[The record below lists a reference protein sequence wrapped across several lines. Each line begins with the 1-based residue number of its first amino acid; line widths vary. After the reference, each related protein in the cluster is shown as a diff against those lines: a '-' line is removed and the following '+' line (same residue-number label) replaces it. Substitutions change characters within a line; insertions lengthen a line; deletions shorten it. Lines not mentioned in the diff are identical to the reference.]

1 MYLSTNYIDKEKFTS
16 MSVWLI
22 TLLIAIFGFIYIR
35 DIIVFVLTKLY
46 EFFIQNTALKIG

>member
-1 MYLSTNYIDKEKFTS
+1 MYLSTNYIDKEKFTA
-16 MSVWLI
+16 MSGWLI

>member
-1 MYLSTNYIDKEKFTS
+1 MQLSTNYIDKEKFTS
-16 MSVWLI
+16 MAGWLI
-22 TLLIAIFGFIYIR
+22 TLLIAIFGFTYIM

>member
-1 MYLSTNYIDKEKFTS
+1 MHLSTNYIDKEKFTA
-16 MSVWLI
+16 MSGWLI